1 MWYTYSIYF
10 PCRNSPIIARKVEL
24 VSGPGCPVCVT
35 PNDYLDTAIAYA
47 RQEDVI
53 ITTFG
58 DMLKVPGTS
67 SSLNQVKAE
76 GRDINYLLSYG

>member
-1 MWYTYSIYF
+1 M
-10 PCRNSPIIARKVEL
+10 AQVA
-24 VSGPGCPVCVT
+24 VCVT
-35 PNDYLDTAIAYA
+35 PNDLFRYSELSYA

-67 SSLNQVKAE
+67 SSLNQVKVE
-76 GRDINYLLSYG
+76 VEI